1 MPAFSYRE
9 KAEVD
14 EDAAAAADVG
24 DGPGRRLTGEAVIF
38 NGTFGW
44 DKGHEAALW
53 VSGTDRPVEQQVPRP
68 WGMRCAGMVG
78 PPKTG
83 RDVAVR
89 GQRWGRPACRPRRDF
104 GFYSGSHEA
113 PLRGLSSRLAPT
125 VHLSSRLAIPQLQDP
140 V

>member
-14 EDAAAAADVG
+14 EDAAADVG
-24 DGPGRRLTGEAVIF
+24 DGPGRRLTEGAVIF

-53 VSGTDRPVEQQVPRP
+53 LSGTDRPVEQQVPRP

-78 PPKTG
+78 PPRTG

-89 GQRWGRPACRPRRDF
+89 GQRWGRRACRPRRDF

>member
-1 MPAFSYRE
+1 MLLLMLGTVQGAGSR
-9 KAEVD
+9 
-14 EDAAAAADVG
+14 G
-24 DGPGRRLTGEAVIF
+24 AVIF

-78 PPKTG
+78 PPRTG

-89 GQRWGRPACRPRRDF
+89 GQRWGHRACRPRRDF